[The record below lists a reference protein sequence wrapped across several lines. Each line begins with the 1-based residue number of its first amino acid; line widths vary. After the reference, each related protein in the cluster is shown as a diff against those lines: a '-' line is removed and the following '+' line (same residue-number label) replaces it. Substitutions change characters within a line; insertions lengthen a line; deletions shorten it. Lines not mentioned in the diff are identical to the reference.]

1 MNLTSFYIA
10 ALHYILLY
18 PAESSVSHVPLL
30 LFFKLFFFINK
41 LYYIW
46 NRCLVIVCKYGD
58 SLISL
63 LSEIDIF
70 PLRIRKALVVWQ
82 FCWTPFP
89 LHQMSYK
96 INMYMENITKEINR
110 FNRNLEHGTSKW
122 NVKWVF
128 FWWGRVDG
136 VINICI
142 AFLNICKMKWKQR
155 KTKLLFLPIKSAV
168 LYYYEGPKVWLWI
181 DCINCTRLKYWRSVL
196 IFLFS
201 TDFSLNLTSP
211 KSRWTLIKT
220 TWIKC

>member
-1 MNLTSFYIA
+1 MA
-10 ALHYILLY
+10 VLL
-18 PAESSVSHVPLL
+18 
-30 LFFKLFFFINK
+30 N
-41 LYYIW
+41 
-46 NRCLVIVCKYGD
+46 
-58 SLISL
+58 SL
-63 LSEIDIF
+63 
-70 PLRIRKALVVWQ
+70 
-82 FCWTPFP
+82 P

-110 FNRNLEHGTSKW
+110 FNRYLEHDTSKW

-128 FWWGRVDG
+128 FLVGEGGWRHQYLY
-136 VINICI
+136 C
-142 AFLNICKMKWKQR
+142 FLEYLQNEVEAM